1 MRSISVGACAS
12 VLLSITSNRALTR
25 FSIASTII
33 VLPPFPLFRALL
45 FRAKSRT
52 TNPVFQEV
60 AAVCRG
66 VTPSRFLFSRR
77 ARRRT
82 RHFARGHPTIT
93 NLQNPLETSRK
104 LNILLTEDNL
114 VNRVLAQKLLQKFG
128 HSVTLANNGKEGAT
142 LWEANQASQFDVILM
157 DIQMPLMDGLQA
169 TAYIRAKEKKQ
180 SLASESSPELV
191 TPVHI
196 PIVAMTAH
204 AMKGDRERYL
214 AGGMDGYVSKPI
226 NSAELERVIQSVVDQ
241 FPSRSR
247 VIAAPATKIQG
258 APNPDVTDTAG
269 PGIAEAEILARFD
282 GDVELVRELAGMF
295 LDECPKYLGDI
306 REAINS
312 GNAKGLE
319 HSAHTLKGSVGNFS
333 TKDAHASALQLEI
346 LGRLGSIDGAA
357 EILQKLEE
365 QLERFNRIL
374 GNMAKETVH
383 RAQ

>member
-1 MRSISVGACAS
+1 M
-12 VLLSITSNRALTR
+12 
-25 FSIASTII
+25 
-33 VLPPFPLFRALL
+33 
-45 FRAKSRT
+45 
-52 TNPVFQEV
+52 
-60 AAVCRG
+60 
-66 VTPSRFLFSRR
+66 
-77 ARRRT
+77 
-82 RHFARGHPTIT
+82 T

-169 TAYIRAKEKKQ
+169 TAYIRAKEKEQ
-180 SLASESSPELV
+180 SLPSESSPELV

-241 FPSRSR
+241 FASRSR

-258 APNPDVTDTAG
+258 APNPDVTHTTR

-295 LDECPKYLGDI
+295 LDECPKYLSDI

-374 GNMAKETVH
+374 SNMAKETVH